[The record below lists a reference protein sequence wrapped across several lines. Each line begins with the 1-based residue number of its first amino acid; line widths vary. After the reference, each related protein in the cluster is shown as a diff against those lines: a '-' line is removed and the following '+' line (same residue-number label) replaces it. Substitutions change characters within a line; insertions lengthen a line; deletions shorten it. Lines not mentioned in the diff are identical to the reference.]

1 MSMLVSMLS
10 RLSSSVELCRAVDT
24 LGYVELS
31 IDTLTVLTYLDT
43 TEASSR
49 GGSMSRLC
57 RGCRALCR
65 AMSRYVEAVALTYT
79 LTLMSRYVEVCRVCR
94 QYVDS
99 MSRYVETGLSMWH
112 PSRRNT
118 LEAGSGAESGTLVSS
133 LACRAAFFLTFA
145 SDMAQKSS
153 FLVHICTP
161 VSHSVNT
168 APTSRAL

>member
-43 TEASSR
+43 AGASSR

-65 AMSRYVEAVALTYT
+65 GMSRYVEAVALTYT

-99 MSRYVETGLSMWH
+99 MSRYVETGLSKG
-112 PSRRNT
+112 PST
-118 LEAGSGAESGTLVSS
+118 PPLLDSTVLFAEPTAVE
-133 LACRAAFFLTFA
+133 LALTCR
-145 SDMAQKSS
+145 
-153 FLVHICTP
+153 
-161 VSHSVNT
+161 
-168 APTSRAL
+168 

>member
-10 RLSSSVELCRAVDT
+10 RLSSSVDICRAVDT

-43 TEASSR
+43 YGASSR

-99 MSRYVETGLSMWH
+99 MSRYVETGLRLCGG
-112 PSRRNT
+112 RRNDGVT
-118 LEAGSGAESGTLVSS
+118 T
-133 LACRAAFFLTFA
+133 RAT
-145 SDMAQKSS
+145 
-153 FLVHICTP
+153 
-161 VSHSVNT
+161 
-168 APTSRAL
+168 

>member
-1 MSMLVSMLS
+1 MCRGCRSLSMLVSMLS

-43 TEASSR
+43 TERPNSR
-49 GGSMSRLC
+49 GGFYAGSMSRLC

-65 AMSRYVEAVALTYT
+65 AMSSYVEAVALPYT

-99 MSRYVETGLSMWH
+99 MSRYVETGLS
-112 PSRRNT
+112 
-118 LEAGSGAESGTLVSS
+118 
-133 LACRAAFFLTFA
+133 
-145 SDMAQKSS
+145 
-153 FLVHICTP
+153 
-161 VSHSVNT
+161 
-168 APTSRAL
+168 RALVLTSGSLVWHGKVLKS